1 METLNLLRSFQ
12 LAGSKRLKISC
23 GLTQFPSE
31 IFAIAD
37 SLEILDLS
45 NNHLRVLPDEFE
57 RLKHL
62 KIVFL
67 TNNDFEEIPEVLSQC
82 LELKMVSFKSNQIK
96 SVGEH
101 ALPHSIRWLILTNN
115 QIEKLP
121 ASLGSMSHLQKL
133 MLAGNRLESLPDE
146 MASCQNLELIR
157 LSANQLQRLPPWLFT
172 LPRLSWLAYAG
183 NPLCGVPA
191 THKSV
196 LPDIDWAELTLGETL
211 GQGASGVIYKGLW
224 TTELAQKE
232 VAIKIFKGEVTSD
245 GLPADEMA
253 ASLAAGCHNNLVNV
267 LGKLSNAPQDK
278 QGLVFS
284 FIPPDYKSLGQ
295 PPDFDTCTR
304 DTYHA
309 NASFSLPVILRLTIG
324 IALAAAHLHA
334 KGIMHGDLYAH
345 NILVNEMGNSL
356 LGDFGAAS
364 FYDPREVVIGQALE
378 RLEVRAFGCL
388 LEDMLDRCTLQEESE
403 YSWAVESLRRL
414 QQECL
419 KPVLSERPR
428 FTEIGE
434 HLTRVVRQVYG
445 KVEQLYT
452 EHD

>member
-1 METLNLLRSFQ
+1 METLNLLRSGQ
-12 LAGSKRLKISC
+12 LAGSKRLNLAC

-31 IFAIAD
+31 IFALAD

-45 NNHLRVLPDEFE
+45 NNHLRALPDEFE

-62 KIVFL
+62 KIVFF
-67 TNNDFEEIPEVLSQC
+67 TNNDFEEIPSVLSQC
-82 LELKMVSFKSNQIK
+82 LGLKMVSFKSNQIA

-101 ALPHSIRWLILTNN
+101 ALPPSIRWLILTNN
-115 QIEKLP
+115 KIEKLP
-121 ASLGSMSHLQKL
+121 ASLGSMSQLQKL
-133 MLAGNRLESLPDE
+133 MLAGNRLQSLPDE
-146 MASCQNLELIR
+146 MASCLNLELIR

-183 NPLCGVPA
+183 NPLCSAPA
-191 THKSV
+191 THKPV
-196 LPDIDWAELTLGETL
+196 LPEIDWAELTLGETL

-224 TTELAQKE
+224 TTELAQQE

-253 ASLAAGCHNNLVNV
+253 ACLAAGCHDNLVNV
-267 LGKLSNAPQDK
+267 LGKLSNAPEEK

-284 FIPPDYKSLGQ
+284 FIPPHYKNLGQ

-304 DTYHA
+304 DTYSA

-324 IALAAAHLHA
+324 IASAAAHLHA

-345 NILVNEMGNSL
+345 NILVDETGDSL
-356 LGDFGAAS
+356 LGDFGAAC
-364 FYDPREVVIGQALE
+364 FYDPSDVVIGQALE

-403 YSWAVESLRRL
+403 HSWAVESLRGL
-414 QQECL
+414 QQDCL
-419 KPVLSERPR
+419 KQVLSQRPR

-434 HLTRVVRQVYG
+434 RLTSVFRQVYG
-445 KVEQLYT
+445 TAK
-452 EHD
+452 

>member
-1 METLNLLRSFQ
+1 METLNLLRSGQ
-12 LAGSKRLKISC
+12 LAGSKRLNLAC

-31 IFAIAD
+31 IFALAD

-45 NNHLRVLPDEFE
+45 NNHLSALPDEFE

-62 KIVFL
+62 KIVFF
-67 TNNDFEEIPEVLSQC
+67 TNNDFEEIPEVIRHC
-82 LELKMVSFKSNQIK
+82 LGLKMVSFKSNQIA
-96 SVGEH
+96 SIGEH
-101 ALPHSIRWLILTNN
+101 ALPPKLRWLILTSNK
-115 QIEKLP
+115 IEKLP
-121 ASLGSMSHLQKL
+121 ASLGSLSHLQKL
-133 MLAGNRLESLPDE
+133 MLAGNRLQSLPEE
-146 MASCQNLELIR
+146 MASCKKLELIR
-157 LSANQLQRLPPWLFT
+157 LSANHLQALPPWLFT

-183 NPLCGVPA
+183 NPLCSADATAKPA
-191 THKSV
+191 
-196 LPDIDWAELTLGETL
+196 LPDIDWADLTLGETL

-224 TTELAQKE
+224 TTKLAQKE

-253 ASLAAGCHNNLVNV
+253 ACLAAGCHDNLVNV
-267 LGKLSNAPQDK
+267 LGKLSNGPQEK

-304 DTYHA
+304 DTYSA
-309 NASFSLPVILRLTIG
+309 NASFSLPVILGVTIG
-324 IALAAAHLHA
+324 IASAAAHLHA

-345 NILVNEMGNSL
+345 NILVNETGDSL

-364 FYDPREVVIGQALE
+364 VYDPSDVVIGQALE

-403 YSWAVESLRRL
+403 HYKAVESLRCL
-414 QQECL
+414 QQDCL
-419 KPVLSERPR
+419 KQDLSRRPH

-434 HLTRVVRQVYG
+434 RLTNVFRQVYG
-445 KVEQLYT
+445 TAEQFYS
-452 EHD
+452 D